1 MAKKDFFTTEQ
12 VIEALHQGRGYVSK
26 AAETLGCSVRTVYNY
41 AENHKTVRQAWQDIR
56 EKRHDY
62 VENKMMTKI
71 DEGDTTMI
79 IFYAKTQMKERGY
92 IERQE
97 VTGKDGAAQE
107 VVLRVVYGS
116 RTDDHVTPSA

>member
-1 MAKKDFFTTEQ
+1 MSKKESYTTEQ
-12 VIEALHQGRGYVSK
+12 VIEALQQGRGYVSK
-26 AAETLGCSVRTVYNY
+26 AAETLQCSVRTVYNY
-41 AENHKTVRQAWQDIR
+41 AENHATVRQAWQDIR

-92 IERQE
+92 VERQE
-97 VTGKDGAAQE
+97 IAGHDGKE
-107 VVLRVVYGS
+107 LVIRVVYADD
-116 RTDDHVTPSA
+116 RRNPTDAA